1 MTPYDAYVMYLAMK
15 RHFTSGYDYIKYNGK
30 VTASVASFEKRRDRY
45 MFHKLSKQADPMGLV
60 VANMFVNPDVWVGD
74 LFDER
79 AAAVYNAMKRRRE
92 TLSYTFKQE
101 LLNLV
106 DLEKA
111 LKVVDNEHPLLF
123 KLYRSGK
130 VSPETMIILNGIG
143 KIFDYWSATIHDEY
157 LWPEDRKRLENLSS
171 FFEYDKQKFKKI
183 FKEVMDEL
191 LEDQ

>member
-1 MTPYDAYVMYLAMK
+1 MNPFESYQMYVAMK
-15 RHFTSGYDYIKYNGK
+15 RHFSGSYDYVKYHGK
-30 VTASVASFEKRRDRY
+30 VNVSVASFEKRRDKY
-45 MFHKLSKQADPMGLV
+45 MFHKLSKQADPVGLV

-79 AAAVYNAMKRRRE
+79 ASAVYTEMKRRRE

-101 LLNLV
+101 LLNV
-106 DLEKA
+106 VNLEKA

-123 KLYRSGK
+123 RLYRSGK
-130 VSPETMIILNGIG
+130 ISPETMIILDSIG
-143 KIFDYWSATIHDEY
+143 YIFDYWSKNIHDEY
-157 LWPEDRKRLENLSS
+157 LWPEDRKRLENLAS
-171 FFEYDKQKFKKI
+171 FFDFDKAKYKKI